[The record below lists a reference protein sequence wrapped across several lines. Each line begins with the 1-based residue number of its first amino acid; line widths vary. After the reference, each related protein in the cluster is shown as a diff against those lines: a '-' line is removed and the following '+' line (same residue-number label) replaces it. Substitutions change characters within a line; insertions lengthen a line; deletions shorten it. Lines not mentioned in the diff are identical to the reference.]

1 MQALAGLAGIPTAD
15 SVKTSAMKPLTD
27 FLNNGIQVDKVG
39 LAVLAGIIPI
49 PPLSYLGNGGM
60 NLWAVGS
67 MKYCAMKAGLQ
78 ALCTLANNLIM
89 AKFPKLWVLAY
100 LFSFSPW
107 YIFDILQLFSPA
119 FEKEGFKVPFFNTKV
134 STSPQPA
141 VGKLTPALLI
151 AGFALL
157 SSGSYSLL
165 NFFPDSV
172 QKTWKPIMNMI
183 FLTIGSVTAL
193 AGGGIGG
200 VVVLPEI
207 LSSLKGER
215 TKISEALATPPLPA
229 EPSQTQPPSQKG
241 GGDSL
246 PSLGEIANRII
257 KDEIDCPTKMQ
268 SGGGDGN
275 DAANMFLGS
284 LIIASLGGIILALV
298 RQKTVSLP

>member
-89 AKFPKLWVLAY
+89 AKFPKFWFLAY

-119 FEKEGFKVPFFNTKV
+119 FEKEGFKVPFFNTKI

-141 VGKLTPALLI
+141 VGKLTPALLV
-151 AGFALL
+151 AAFALL

-183 FLTIGSVTAL
+183 FLAIGSVTAL

-207 LSSLKGER
+207 LSSLRGER
-215 TKISEALATPPLPA
+215 NKISEALATPAPPA
-229 EPSQTQPPSQKG
+229 QPSQKG

-275 DAANMFLGS
+275 DAANIFIGS
-284 LIIASLGGIILALV
+284 LVVASLGGIILALV